1 MGILWA
7 WEPGMLSELQE
18 SSIKVKA
25 WALTPASHWPEEGQE
40 KAKLSGQTEREVY
53 SVWGH
58 FKNVKKT
65 AS

>member
-40 KAKLSGQTEREVY
+40 KAKLSGQ
-53 SVWGH
+53 
-58 FKNVKKT
+58 N
-65 AS
+65 